1 MKALT
6 IGRAAREAGAG
17 VETIRFYEREGL
29 IEQPPKPHMGVR
41 HYSSETVARIRFIRE
56 AQQLGFT
63 LREIRELLAL
73 RADPAANC
81 ADVREQAA
89 VKWQEVQHKIER
101 LREISAALQTLM
113 AACPGRGSLQA
124 CSIIDALELR
134 AGQSAAARPI
144 DIPGAASDSTA
155 PKRSRTATGERNV
168 KSVTYKIE
176 GMHCDGCAQTI
187 KALLESEPG
196 VRSADVSFKKTEA
209 RILYEQQAVGEDRL
223 IATIQKPGYRVIG
236 K

>member
-1 MKALT
+1 MRALT
-6 IGRAAREAGAG
+6 IGKAAREAEVG

-73 RADPAANC
+73 RADPAADC

-89 VKWQEVQHKIER
+89 IKLQEVQHKIER

-113 AACPGRGSLQA
+113 AACPGQGRLQA

-134 AGQSAAARPI
+134 ADRSVSTKLTTIG
-144 DIPGAASDSTA
+144 DAASGGTA
-155 PKRSRTATGERNV
+155 PKSSRTDTGEAKV
-168 KSVTYKIE
+168 KTATYKIE

-196 VRSADVSFKKTEA
+196 VRSADVSYKKAEA
-209 RILYEQQAVGEDRL
+209 RILYEPAAVGEDRL
-223 IATIQKPGYRVIG
+223 IAAIQKPGYRVART
-236 K
+236 